1 MCNCDRRHSVFT
13 KILKKITKMKTINLF
28 LTVVLSLLFS
38 SCGDKYDNTTSLYFK
53 TIVPKEE
60 LELRSSDPESSVSDS
75 SEIVLLFTG
84 IEVEWFNGTTR
95 ELSLKANRSYQPPPV
110 VVANIIFC
118 LNEEILFE
126 LPTVIDLMSYWFDYP
141 VLEYDFENKKLHI
154 CKGYPDWDYQTDPEL
169 CQKNIEISG
178 HCWMEDRDKNWKA
191 IEPGWNK
198 FIKQLKK
205 EGRYRE

>member
-1 MCNCDRRHSVFT
+1 MAKNC
-13 KILKKITKMKTINLF
+13 F
-28 LTVVLSLLFS
+28 LIVVLSLLFS
-38 SCGDKYDNTTSLYFK
+38 SCGDKYDTTTSLYFK

-60 LELRSSDPESSVSDS
+60 LTLRSSDPESSVSDS

-84 IEVEWFNGTTR
+84 MEVEWFNETTR
-95 ELSLKANRSYQPPPV
+95 ELKIRKTTSWQLLGNKAS
-110 VVANIIFC
+110 IFIC
-118 LNEEILFE
+118 LDEEVLFE
-126 LPTVIDLMSYWFDYP
+126 LLFTSDIMSYWLDYP
-141 VLEYDFENKKLHI
+141 VLEFDVAHSRFHI
-154 CKGYPDWDYQTDPEL
+154 GKGYPDWDYQTDPEL